1 MTLQDCSKSDETFS
15 SIPDSA
21 IAGVESKEEST
32 ISLVKPNR
40 SDATIFSNKDSAVD
54 VNSPAAGKVLVS
66 SPDFVMGLEEVVGD
80 ALRTADL
87 NAAQAK
93 ARNVYSNSSLPPPI
107 TSPEAGLSLKAAKAA
122 TGSVFIENFSP
133 PSTRSLSPSLH
144 HSSTVARP
152 SRSNS
157 PRIHL
162 LNTSGTL
169 SRVNSLSNPSA
180 VSAWPPFQNLFQN
193 SSVRRVGSNTNLR
206 PSINGRVTT
215 KERVSIQERIIFVDM
230 WDEQLG
236 RRVIVPDRP
245 PTVRHFL
252 EQWEPQAAPITETIQ
267 DGNPSPIRSPIP
279 AALVADRHNYIPG
292 RHAPLPPDEEERKS
306 WNPLKRF
313 CQRLARLDE
322 RWDAR
327 KERKCAVKAERRARK
342 SEAKHRRR
350 ESMVRAKNTKFAI
363 KQEVAAHRKRQVK
376 LKATAKATALRQK
389 EETKERARTK
399 KIAIKEQ
406 KRKDA
411 EDAREEKLRKA
422 RDRAALKAGRERD
435 NVATRKKYCVH
446 EHVINTM
453 RRYGGYDCHLTSPDK
468 QRVTLLREEVL
479 GKRCKAAQAKCERE
493 EAERIEQKID
503 NLNAR
508 KQAMTWWEML
518 GLSNPT
524 REESSEDSE
533 SLYSQDTREIEDA
546 VRRVGERVDDARMN
560 VL

>member
-1 MTLQDCSKSDETFS
+1 MKTLPCGAHELMEDTSSSPPLPPPRSPSRLRPPKGSSNINNTDFEKNPMPRSMTLQDCSKSDETFS

-180 VSAWPPFQNLFQN
+180 VSAWPPFQIF
-193 SSVRRVGSNTNLR
+193 S
-206 PSINGRVTT
+206 
-215 KERVSIQERIIFVDM
+215 KIQAFV
-230 WDEQLG
+230 
-236 RRVIVPDRP
+236 
-245 PTVRHFL
+245 
-252 EQWEPQAAPITETIQ
+252 
-267 DGNPSPIRSPIP
+267 
-279 AALVADRHNYIPG
+279 ALV
-292 RHAPLPPDEEERKS
+292 
-306 WNPLKRF
+306 
-313 CQRLARLDE
+313 Q
-322 RWDAR
+322 
-327 KERKCAVKAERRARK
+327 
-342 SEAKHRRR
+342 
-350 ESMVRAKNTKFAI
+350 T
-363 KQEVAAHRKRQVK
+363 
-376 LKATAKATALRQK
+376 
-389 EETKERARTK
+389 RT
-399 KIAIKEQ
+399 
-406 KRKDA
+406 
-411 EDAREEKLRKA
+411 
-422 RDRAALKAGRERD
+422 
-435 NVATRKKYCVH
+435 
-446 EHVINTM
+446 
-453 RRYGGYDCHLTSPDK
+453 
-468 QRVTLLREEVL
+468 
-479 GKRCKAAQAKCERE
+479 
-493 EAERIEQKID
+493 
-503 NLNAR
+503 
-508 KQAMTWWEML
+508 
-518 GLSNPT
+518 
-524 REESSEDSE
+524 
-533 SLYSQDTREIEDA
+533 
-546 VRRVGERVDDARMN
+546 
-560 VL
+560 